1 MKTVFTRMLV
11 RCSRALVLQEPPLNV
26 WRAPSTGLINF
37 MNSAPFH
44 LPQKEPV

>member
-1 MKTVFTRMLV
+1 MKTFYSDAGEMP
-11 RCSRALVLQEPPLNV
+11 RALVLQEPLLNV
-26 WRAPSTGLINF
+26 WREQSTGLINF